1 MNKTLNYIG
10 ALVVGMASFACT
22 DYSGHVAYNEQ
33 YPLPEGKKLYRPL
46 EFSGQDWIHSLTVM
60 TAWLARR
67 IWPSFGKKDLG
78 MICQILPSW
87 MAMTCM
93 STWRI

>member
-46 EFSGQDWIHSLTVM
+46 EFSGQDWRVDTFAYCYDRM
-60 TAWLARR
+60 ACTENLAIFGKR
-67 IWPSFGKKDLG
+67 IWE
-78 MICQILPSW
+78 
-87 MAMTCM
+87 
-93 STWRI
+93 